1 MARDLSAAVLTEAV
15 PTTGLGNV
23 ARRVA
28 LTSASVTCQLVV
40 TGDTPAHVLGG
51 RAVEKCEWRTPEG
64 VSLLLADVDIGVVDS
79 CIAGLAVHE
88 AVARKVAVVA

>member
-1 MARDLSAAVLTEAV
+1 
-15 PTTGLGNV
+15 
-23 ARRVA
+23 
-28 LTSASVTCQLVV
+28 
-40 TGDTPAHVLGG
+40 
-51 RAVEKCEWRTPEG
+51 VEKCEWRTPEG